1 MVVDCVI
8 TMHQHQ
14 KVSFC
19 HAFFLQCTIKK
30 PVRIDPPKRAK
41 YISIEYISIDNR
53 DCVSSMQDVQLSILT
68 RINTVPLICHTRL
81 DAELSKCL
89 AL

>member
-14 KVSFC
+14 KVL

-41 YISIEYISIDNR
+41 YMSIDIR
-53 DCVSSMQDVQLSILT
+53 DCVSSMQDVQLCILS
-68 RINTVPLICHTRL
+68 RKNTVPLICHARL
-81 DAELSKCL
+81 DAELYKCL

>member
-1 MVVDCVI
+1 MIVDCVI
-8 TMHQHQ
+8 TIHQHQ
-14 KVSFC
+14 KVL

-81 DAELSKCL
+81 DAGLSKCL

>member
-14 KVSFC
+14 KVL

-53 DCVSSMQDVQLSILT
+53 DCVSSMPDVQLCILS